1 MSTTYA
7 RTING
12 NLIYSSITD
21 ADSNGN
27 SITSTYAT
35 KTEVGQVRQVPAST
49 SSDED
54 KVLTVNSSGTPEW
67 ASPATI
73 TVDQSYNASSTNA
86 QSGTAVAEA
95 IAGISVEEVPT
106 VTSNDDGKVL
116 QASYDSGTGTGSY
129 AWTTP
134 PKVDEVPDVTSGD
147 DAKLLKATYS
157 GGTGSY
163 AWETVAIPVI
173 GTITINDPQD
183 NQNNGGGDNGGAN
196 TDIPIEEE

>member
-67 ASPATI
+67 ATPATI

-95 IAGISVEEVPT
+95 LATIS
-106 VTSNDDGKVL
+106 
-116 QASYDSGTGTGSY
+116 
-129 AWTTP
+129 
-134 PKVDEVPDVTSGD
+134 VDEVPDVTSGD

-157 GGTGSY
+157 GGQGTY
-163 AWETVAIPVI
+163 AWATVAIPVI
-173 GTITINDPQD
+173 GTITVNDPED
-183 NQNNGGGDNGGAN
+183 NQNNGGDDNPDAPSVDPN
-196 TDIPIEEE
+196 NFD

>member
-67 ASPATI
+67 ATPATI
-73 TVDQSYNASSTNA
+73 TVDQTYDASSTNA
-86 QSGTAVAEA
+86 QSGVAVAEA
-95 IAGISVEEVPT
+95 IAGISV
-106 VTSNDDGKVL
+106 
-116 QASYDSGTGTGSY
+116 
-129 AWTTP
+129 
-134 PKVDEVPDVTSGD
+134 DEVPDVTSADGD
-147 DAKLLKATYS
+147 KLLKATYS
-157 GGTGSY
+157 GGQGSY

-173 GTITINDPQD
+173 GTITINDPED
-183 NQNNGGGDNGGAN
+183 DQNNGGGDN
-196 TDIPIEEE
+196 TEIPIEEE

>member
-27 SITSTYAT
+27 SITTTYAT

-67 ASPATI
+67 ASPAAI
-73 TVDQSYNASSTNA
+73 SVDQSYNASSTNA

-95 IAGISVEEVPT
+95 IAGISVEEVPS

-116 QASYDSGTGTGSY
+116 QASYSGGTGSY

-134 PKVDEVPDVTSGD
+134 PTVDEVPDVTSADGD
-147 DAKLLKATYS
+147 KLLKATYS
-157 GGTGSY
+157 GGQGSY

-173 GTITINDPQD
+173 GTITINDPED
-183 NQNNGGGDNGGAN
+183 NQPGGGSDNPE
-196 TDIPIEEE
+196 IPVEEE

>member
-27 SITSTYAT
+27 SITTTYAT

-54 KVLTVNSSGTPEW
+54 KVLTVNSSGTPVW
-67 ASPATI
+67 TTPATV
-73 TVDQSYNASSTNA
+73 TVDQNYNASSTNA
-86 QSGTAVAEA
+86 QSGTAVAQA
-95 IAGISVEEVPT
+95 IAGIS
-106 VTSNDDGKVL
+106 
-116 QASYDSGTGTGSY
+116 
-129 AWTTP
+129 
-134 PKVDEVPDVTSGD
+134 VDEVPDVTSGD

-163 AWETVAIPVI
+163 AWATVAIPVI
-173 GTITINDPQD
+173 GTITLNDPQD
-183 NQNNGGGDNGGAN
+183 SQNNDDGGDVDDPTNQIPDDIDING
-196 TDIPIEEE
+196 

>member
-12 NLIYSSITD
+12 NTVYAALAD
-21 ADSNGN
+21 ADSAGN
-27 SITSTYAT
+27 SITTTYAT

-49 SSDED
+49 ASDEGD
-54 KVLTVNSSGTPEW
+54 VLTVNSSGTPVW
-67 ASPATI
+67 STPATV

-95 IAGISVEEVPT
+95 ISTIS
-106 VTSNDDGKVL
+106 
-116 QASYDSGTGTGSY
+116 
-129 AWTTP
+129 
-134 PKVDEVPDVTSGD
+134 VDEVPDVTSSD

-163 AWETVAIPVI
+163 AWETVDIPVI

-183 NQNNGGGDNGGAN
+183 NQNNGGSQADPEDGDLDGDGYI
-196 TDIPIEEE
+196 DEIP